1 MSFDRLKFVNLSDRE
16 RRSKKQRANEWK
28 LKRLMNDE
36 SIHNLVA
43 SAFTKMNESKNL
55 VNETYDRDLAV
66 GDTPKC
72 KEEKNKG
79 ENGKNTAVNLTTEAN
94 RTLTYQK
101 ACLDKNSNFRKSL
114 NFPKVSYA
122 TILKQ
127 LIRTVGP
134 TSAIVFVPPQVS
146 ASLNVSGSSHDLTK
160 GDDSLLGNLPSLG
173 VSNDNFLETDSDR
186 IKGSFSSDSV
196 FNLSK
201 KVLSETEIKV
211 LEKGLGFSPTPSF
224 INEADLQRD
233 FDDFARKMR
242 CKWYFRNESQYIPS
256 QVSTCKLKS
265 TWNPP
270 KGSPALELFLNK
282 VKEDIFSV
290 LPGRPKKFN
299 LNREEYLT
307 MRSLQNDRS
316 VIIKPAD
323 KGSAVVVWDR
333 QDYLKEAE
341 RQLSDSSIYKEVK
354 VTEKDLVDLVDKSNK
369 IFVDLER
376 RNIIQE
382 KEKNYF
388 KFNFKKATNVGKFY
402 LLPKIHKSLSKVP
415 GRPVISNCGMPTE
428 KISEFLDHH
437 LQPLMK
443 QGESYIKDT
452 GDFLEKLK
460 RVGEIPKGAI
470 FVTADVVG
478 FYLGIPHDGGLEVL
492 RKQYDK
498 FKDKIVP
505 TEDII
510 KMAEFVFRNNLF
522 ETDCIFYQQISGTNN
537 GTKFT
542 PPYACIFMD

>member
-1 MSFDRLKFVNLSDRE
+1 MK
-16 RRSKKQRANEWK
+16 
-28 LKRLMNDE
+28 
-36 SIHNLVA
+36 
-43 SAFTKMNESKNL
+43 
-55 VNETYDRDLAV
+55 
-66 GDTPKC
+66 
-72 KEEKNKG
+72 
-79 ENGKNTAVNLTTEAN
+79 
-94 RTLTYQK
+94 
-101 ACLDKNSNFRKSL
+101 
-114 NFPKVSYA
+114 KVS
-122 TILKQ
+122 
-127 LIRTVGP
+127 
-134 TSAIVFVPPQVS
+134 
-146 ASLNVSGSSHDLTK
+146 
-160 GDDSLLGNLPSLG
+160 
-173 VSNDNFLETDSDR
+173 
-186 IKGSFSSDSV
+186 
-196 FNLSK
+196 SK
-201 KVLSETEIKV
+201 TEIKV
-211 LEKGLGFSPTPSF
+211 LDKSLGFSPTPSL

-415 GRPVISNCGMPTE
+415 GPRQFQT
-428 KISEFLDHH
+428 
-437 LQPLMK
+437 
-443 QGESYIKDT
+443 
-452 GDFLEKLK
+452 
-460 RVGEIPKGAI
+460 VGC
-470 FVTADVVG
+470 
-478 FYLGIPHDGGLEVL
+478 PH
-492 RKQYDK
+492 KK
-498 FKDKIVP
+498 
-505 TEDII
+505 
-510 KMAEFVFRNNLF
+510 FRN
-522 ETDCIFYQQISGTNN
+522 TYITIYRHS
-537 GTKFT
+537 
-542 PPYACIFMD
+542 